1 MRTGFR
7 PWIENLSLHGINL
20 IFFQFT
26 HFDIYIYPD
35 VCLAAVQKA
44 VVHDVGRR
52 AGRLPNPAHAM
63 GWWHG
68 VRAGSLVSTRNL
80 SLSWRQE
87 PGTGRRQLGILA
99 RVNIWKMIQFS
110 FSPFKPDFGLRLN
123 RWMMGTCSRTCGG
136 GVQRSTR
143 NCDNPAPS
151 NGGTFCLGKR
161 VRYRWVI
168 SWFLFFMFCSCC
180 WCCIVGVRKV
190 VNFTLCFWIVCFCPA
205 RATSK
210 NARQAPPI
218 SERSSAPILTATTLT
233 SRDSQLTS
241 NGSRNTPEVNPTPTK
256 FIHSLVLTIDFK
268 THTHQKK
275 IMKANSLYA
284 RDFVGSFLISLS
296 FFFLFQILKT
306 ERIRKKT
313 VSVKDR
319 CRLYCRVEQSSA
331 YYLLKDKVIDGTS
344 CGPDTD
350 DICVNGIC
358 KPASCNHVL
367 GRKEQLGNET
377 IACRARLMNCYG
389 IAPLTWNEQ
398 FVL

>member
-168 SWFLFFMFCSCC
+168 SWFLFSCFAL
-180 WCCIVGVRKV
+180 VGGVALWGYVK
-190 VNFTLCFWIVCFCPA
+190 LW
-205 RATSK
+205 TSHCVF
-210 NARQAPPI
+210 
-218 SERSSAPILTATTLT
+218 
-233 SRDSQLTS
+233 
-241 NGSRNTPEVNPTPTK
+241 G
-256 FIHSLVLTIDFK
+256 
-268 THTHQKK
+268 
-275 IMKANSLYA
+275 
-284 RDFVGSFLISLS
+284 
-296 FFFLFQILKT
+296 LF
-306 ERIRKKT
+306 
-313 VSVKDR
+313 VSVQLVQHPRMPDR
-319 CRLYCRVEQSSA
+319 HPRFPREA
-331 YYLLKDKVIDGTS
+331 
-344 CGPDTD
+344 
-350 DICVNGIC
+350 
-358 KPASCNHVL
+358 VL
-367 GRKEQLGNET
+367 R
-377 IACRARLMNCYG
+377 
-389 IAPLTWNEQ
+389 
-398 FVL
+398 F